1 MSDFSITAI
10 IVSGLQQLNPY
21 TNLLTDFFI
30 ILSIFLLLLALL
42 KRNSRVAEMAPTLLT
57 SLGLFGFFLGL
68 AIGLSVFDGREI
80 ENSLPRLFNGLSM
93 AFISSIVAIFSAIV
107 VKLIHRRKSVK
118 SSPTNI
124 TPTDIHHV
132 LTEISEQST
141 AQKTILSN
149 MVEQTSANQQHLQ
162 KIINLQAKGFTQEVR
177 ILEELRQGLTSE
189 DEKSL
194 VSQMQNLRLSTEK
207 TAQDSSQYLVQVI
220 ESPMKYFTNTIG
232 EQLSENFKQLNLTLT
247 ALANRE
253 QSVSSIQ
260 SIEKSNTAMQEMAT
274 HIQTIPSTIQQLVQA
289 TQSLQQQLENMATH
303 LDGFQQF
310 GQQAGEV
317 IPMIETNLE
326 DLAQGMREQVK
337 RHLELLDTSLE
348 TQLDM
353 AESALEMQ
361 LDGFNTLQN
370 RFGQLENGG
379 TDKQVPMSRPNQ
391 TVATV
396 PEESAETLVSE
407 APHTATLVTEQPS
420 DSYPSVNLEEVQNNA
435 FTFMEQGNYQQAI
448 GYFEQALEL
457 NSTEFSLFY
466 NKACCHALIGEAE
479 PATVALQEAIY
490 LNAECLE
497 MATNDSDFDNIRYDT
512 HFRSLLKGY

>member
-30 ILSIFLLLLALL
+30 ILSFFLLLFALL
-42 KRNSRVAEMAPTLLT
+42 KRNSRIAEMAPTLLT

-80 ENSLPRLFNGLSM
+80 ESSLPRLFSGLGM
-93 AFISSIVAIFSAIV
+93 AFITSIVAIFSALV
-107 VKLIHRRKSVK
+107 VKLIHRNKSVK

-124 TPTDIHHV
+124 TPTDIYRV

-177 ILEELRQGLTSE
+177 ILEELKQGLTSE

-207 TAQDSSQYLVQVI
+207 NAQDSSQYLVQVI

-232 EQLSENFKQLNLTLT
+232 EQLTDNFKQLNKTLT

-253 QSVSSIQ
+253 QSVTSIQ
-260 SIEKSNTAMQEMAT
+260 SIEKSHTAMQEMAT
-274 HIQTIPSTIQQLVQA
+274 HIQMIPSTVQQLVQA

-310 GQQAGEV
+310 GQQAGDV

-326 DLAQGMREQVK
+326 DLAQGMREQIK

-353 AESALEMQ
+353 AETALEMQ
-361 LDGFNTLQN
+361 LDGFKTLQN

-379 TDKQVPMSRPNQ
+379 IDEHVLMSRPDKTTENEIP
-391 TVATV
+391 TK
-396 PEESAETLVSE
+396 PEETIE
-407 APHTATLVTEQPS
+407 AAPPTATPLTEPS
-420 DSYPSVNLEEVQNNA
+420 DSHPSVNLEEAQNNA
-435 FTFMEQGNYQQAI
+435 FAFMEQGDYQQAI

-479 PATVALQEAIY
+479 PAIVALQEAIY
-490 LNAECLE
+490 LNSECLE
-497 MATNDSDFDNIRYDT
+497 MATNDSDFNNIRYDA